1 LRISVKASKPY
12 QVVQREIDMPRI
24 EVIKESCKG
33 CQLCVPAC
41 PHGLVLFTKT
51 EINQMGYY
59 PVEYVDPE
67 DKCTGCMLCAIICPD
82 VAIRVYK

>member
-1 LRISVKASKPY
+1 
-12 QVVQREIDMPRI
+12 
-24 EVIKESCKG
+24 
-33 CQLCVPAC
+33 
-41 PHGLVLFTKT
+41 
-51 EINQMGYY
+51 MGYY